1 MFFPLRKP
9 LIYRFLATQTVG
21 EAAVGEIVKTYST
34 DEVTVVWKP
43 EKCQHS
49 AICFRTLP
57 EVFDLRVNP
66 WVKPGNAPAERV
78 REVVRQCPSGALSLA
93 EDTPPAGEAA
103 SDAAADGGGAD
114 GGGDG
119 G

>member
-1 MFFPLRKP
+1 M
-9 LIYRFLATQTVG
+9 
-21 EAAVGEIVKTYST
+21 GEIVKTYTT

-49 AICFRTLP
+49 ANCFRTLP
-57 EVFDLRVNP
+57 EVFNLRVNP
-66 WVKPGNAPAERV
+66 WVQPGNAPAERV

-93 EDTPPAGEAA
+93 EDTPPAGEAE
-103 SDAAADGGGAD
+103 SDAGGDGGGGD